1 MKKQMK
7 KVREI
12 GDKVKTKWDD
22 SVKPI
27 PAVIIDKYRGHRKAM
42 YEVQMKDGTIECI
55 GDDQI
60 L

>member
-1 MKKQMK
+1 MKKQMN

-12 GDKVKTKWDD
+12 GDQVKTKWDD

-27 PAVIIDKYRGHRKAM
+27 PALIVDKYRGHRKTM
-42 YEVQMKDGTIECI
+42 YVVLMKDGTTERIS
-55 GDDQI
+55 DDQI